1 MQSDCNQIRSRS
13 SKTNGTITIEL
24 KVRYLEYENKFLKIE
39 LSIKKKMIDALL
51 ENLSLLHIFF
61 FAK

>member
-1 MQSDCNQIRSRS
+1 MQSDCKKNRSRS

-24 KVRYLEYENKFLKIE
+24 KVKYLEYENKFRKIE
-39 LSIKKKMIDALL
+39 LSIKKKMKDALL